1 MENELE
7 NILKDLSYIIKC
19 DKYANIP
26 NNIIRID
33 SLPKEFYEEEEKG
46 IQNLKT
52 PLDFK
57 LNFLNTNFKIKSR
70 RERRLDERKE
80 NNIWKKSY

>member
-1 MENELE
+1 M
-7 NILKDLSYIIKC
+7 S

-70 RERRLDERKE
+70 RERRLEERKE